1 MTQTFIKDARTRQRL
16 SIPGPGSTVGLAT
29 EERAGFAR
37 EAVAVVE
44 AALKGDGRVQEA
56 WESLLGGRSPNGTLA
71 NGTPAWSLAAWGL
84 IAIRM
89 VGRLQGSLERS
100 ATLRDAEDW
109 FVGETQGVA
118 SVAELIG
125 EVADR
130 KATKWLERIAHDDDL
145 YDLLPYVLDT
155 HGPGSRASILKDPGT
170 RRARDAKRAGGV
182 FYTPADVAEYIAA
195 TTIQNHCVDA
205 KSFRYLDPA
214 CGTGVFLKAVLHCLS
229 AGDDAPL
236 DRLAFAEQSLFGF
249 DVDPLAVQGAC
260 FIMLAEVLSA
270 DGKPVSAWGAW
281 HSLRLNVVVA
291 DALTIECQPS
301 GAAQDQPRVEL
312 RERLRSGYVPPSRAA
327 RKSRAAHGLI
337 GRTHFLAD
345 VLPELADGADV
356 VLGNPPYAAIGSRD
370 DAASLKTRF
379 ASFPGE
385 GKGDLF
391 PLFVEM
397 MWRLARPG
405 RSAAGMVVP
414 LSLAFHGG
422 SQMRSCRRAI
432 GQSGGCWRFAFFDRE
447 PHALFGEEVKT
458 RNTIVLRAD
467 QSDYPERGRPAVI
480 ETGPLRKWTSR
491 TRASLFGSIDFT
503 RLEHGSIG
511 EGIPKLCG
519 QDAAHAFTT
528 LERSPHRLRSVCL
541 SASACFP
548 ADACIDEG
556 APRVFVAGTAYN
568 FLNVFRPHESL
579 PRPKAPW
586 SESRLHCFEFAD
598 EVTASIAMAI
608 LASRVTFWLWHV
620 LGDGFHV
627 SRRFLEE
634 LPFSLASFSTAE
646 RNSLGTLGRE
656 LWRAVQRS
664 QIVSINGGRQ
674 TVAYRPHA
682 CERIRDRIDGILL
695 SALGVEPDF
704 ADRLREFVRQ
714 VVTVDA
720 TDERRQRFTD
730 QFNEWEAPS

>member
-1 MTQTFIKDARTRQRL
+1 MTQTLIKDERMRQRL
-16 SIPGPGSTVGLAT
+16 SIPGPGSTVSLAT
-29 EERAGFAR
+29 EERASFVR
-37 EAVAVVE
+37 QAVAVVE
-44 AALKGDGRVQEA
+44 AALKDHGRVQEA

-84 IAIRM
+84 VAIRL

-100 ATLRDAEDW
+100 ATLRDAEKW
-109 FVGETQGVA
+109 FVGETEGVV
-118 SVAELIG
+118 SVADLIG

-145 YDLLPYVLDT
+145 HDLLPYVLDA
-155 HGPGSRASILKDPGT
+155 HGPGSRASVLKDPGT

-195 TTIQNHCVDA
+195 TAIQNHGGHA
-205 KSFRYLDPA
+205 ESLRYLDPA
-214 CGTGVFLKAVLHCLS
+214 CGTGVFLKAVLHCVG
-229 AGDDAPL
+229 AGRDAPL
-236 DRLAFAEQSLFGF
+236 DRLAFAEQCLFGF
-249 DVDPLAVQGAC
+249 DVDPLAVQSAC
-260 FIMLAEVLSA
+260 FVMLGEILSA
-270 DGKPVSAWGAW
+270 NGTPASAWGSW
-281 HSLRLNVVVA
+281 HSLRLNIVVA

-301 GAAQDQPRVEL
+301 GAAQDQARAGL
-312 RERLRSGYVPPSRAA
+312 RERLRSEYVPPCRDA
-327 RKSRAAHGLI
+327 RKSGAAHGLF
-337 GRTHFLAD
+337 GRAHFVAD
-345 VLPELADGADV
+345 VLPEIADGADV
-356 VLGNPPYAAIGSRD
+356 VLGNPPYAAIGARD
-370 DAASLKTRF
+370 DASSLETRF
-379 ASFPGE
+379 ASFSGH

-422 SQMRSCRRAI
+422 SQMRACRRAI

-447 PHALFGEEVKT
+447 PHALFGEDVKT
-458 RNTIVLRAD
+458 RNTIILRAER
-467 QSDYPERGRPAVI
+467 SDYPERGRPAVI

-491 TRASLFGSIDFT
+491 TRGSLFGSIDFT
-503 RLEHGSIG
+503 RLEDGSIG

-519 QDAAHAFTT
+519 QDAAHAFAT
-528 LERSPHRLRSVCL
+528 LERSPHRLRSIWV

-548 ADACIDEG
+548 ADACIGEG

-579 PRPKAPW
+579 PAPKAPW

-598 EVTASIAMAI
+598 EATASMAMAI
-608 LASRVTFWLWHV
+608 LASRATFWLWHV

-627 SRRFLEE
+627 SRSFLEE
-634 LPFSLASFSTAE
+634 LPFSLATFSAAE
-646 RNSLGTLGRE
+646 RDSLGTLGSE
-656 LWRAVQRS
+656 FWRAVQRC
-664 QIVSINGGRQ
+664 QIVSVNGGRQ
-674 TVAYRPHA
+674 TVAYRPHG

-695 SALGVEPDF
+695 SAAGIESGF

-714 VVTVDA
+714 VVTVDTA
-720 TDERRQRFTD
+720 DERRQRFTA